1 MQVKDIMTHN
11 PLVLSGKESLRTAA
25 GFFLENHIDGAPVVD
40 EDGNL
45 VGLLTK
51 SHILG
56 AVSGGDDLEVLVEQ
70 VMERQVTHIT
80 AEQDLQELTPYRVGR
95 FPVVEQGKV
104 VGIVTRSDLARTY
117 YHSTKGLEQELTT
130 VIDSVHNGIVTIDG
144 KGNIRV
150 FNTAAEKI
158 LGVGRGEA
166 IGRPLTNIL
175 PDSTLDS
182 IIETGK
188 TEFSQKLTINN
199 RTLISN
205 RTPIIVGGDIT
216 GAVAVLQDISELEHI
231 SQELRLTW
239 ELKEEL
245 VAIIGSSFDGI
256 YVTDGQ
262 GKTLRLNEAYSRI
275 TGIKPEEVIG
285 KTMHQLVEEG
295 VYDQSVTVLV
305 MEKLKPVT
313 ITQEVK
319 TGKSILVTGNP
330 IFDDDGNLFRV
341 VTNVR
346 DITELNSLRQELEQA
361 QELRQHYQEQLN
373 KYRASDKYVF
383 KSHKAKELIDLVM
396 RLGQVDSTVLITGES
411 GVGKEIIVEILHSNS
426 IRKDKPMVSIN
437 CGAIPESLLESELFG
452 YESGAFT
459 GAKKGGKMGLFEIAN
474 GGTIFLDE
482 IGELPLLLQVKLLR
496 VIQEREITR
505 VGGTKPVKVDVRIIA
520 ATNRDLWEMVLKDH
534 FRRDLFYRL
543 NVVPVNVPPL
553 RERKE
558 EIPALASHFM
568 HLFNSKYEL
577 NKRLDSS
584 VITKLINYDWPGN
597 IRELENVIERAV
609 VTYPGDVIYDICLPE
624 SNDESDGCLQMKNS
638 SAIPKLKS
646 AVENLEKHLIENA
659 LKRCGST
666 RKAAAVLGVSQP
678 TVVRKAARYGVVIEE
693 EKAIQNGIG
702 DTNVDQ

>member
-40 EDGNL
+40 EEGNL
-45 VGLLTK
+45 AGLLTK
-51 SHILG
+51 SHILR

-130 VIDSVHNGIVTIDG
+130 VIDSVHNGIVTIDE
-144 KGNIRV
+144 KGDIRV

-158 LGVGRGEA
+158 LGVGREEA

-205 RTPIIVGGDIT
+205 R
-216 GAVAVLQDISELEHI
+216 
-231 SQELRLTW
+231 
-239 ELKEEL
+239 
-245 VAIIGSSFDGI
+245 
-256 YVTDGQ
+256 
-262 GKTLRLNEAYSRI
+262 
-275 TGIKPEEVIG
+275 
-285 KTMHQLVEEG
+285 
-295 VYDQSVTVLV
+295 
-305 MEKLKPVT
+305 
-313 ITQEVK
+313 
-319 TGKSILVTGNP
+319 
-330 IFDDDGNLFRV
+330 
-341 VTNVR
+341 
-346 DITELNSLRQELEQA
+346 EQA

-373 KYRASDKYVF
+373 KYRTSDKYVF
-383 KSHKAKELIDLVM
+383 KSHKAKDLIDLVM

-482 IGELPLLLQVKLLR
+482 IGELPLQLQVKLLR

-505 VGGTKPVKVDVRIIA
+505 VGGTKPIKVDVRIIA
-520 ATNRDLWEMVLKDH
+520 ATNRDLWEMVLKDQ

>member
-40 EDGNL
+40 EEGNL
-45 VGLLTK
+45 AGLLTK
-51 SHILG
+51 SHILR

-130 VIDSVHNGIVTIDG
+130 VIDSVHNGIVTIDE
-144 KGNIRV
+144 KGDIRV

-158 LGVGRGEA
+158 LGVGREEA

-205 RTPIIVGGDIT
+205 RTPIIVGGNII

-245 VAIIGSSFDGI
+245 AAIIGSSFDGI

-262 GKTLRLNEAYSRI
+262 GKTLRFNEAYSRI

-295 VYDQSVTVLV
+295 VYDQSATVLV

-319 TGKSILVTGNP
+319 TGKSILV
-330 IFDDDGNLFRV
+330 
-341 VTNVR
+341 
-346 DITELNSLRQELEQA
+346 
-361 QELRQHYQEQLN
+361 QEQLN
-373 KYRASDKYVF
+373 KYRTSDKYVF
-383 KSHKAKELIDLVM
+383 KSHKAKDLIDLVM

-482 IGELPLLLQVKLLR
+482 IGELPLQLQVKLLR

-505 VGGTKPVKVDVRIIA
+505 VGGTKPIKVDVRIIA
-520 ATNRDLWEMVLKDH
+520 ATNRDLWEMVLKDQ